1 MPDLFRVMRGTNS
14 LFKGGC
20 HSILRRRTRL
30 QVSSVGAM
38 TAGDAGPVWGDEG
51 LFSILQRLF
60 QFRNVIPTL
69 ELYTQ
74 KRLCTGTKLHFSSV
88 GVMAAG
94 DAYLG

>member
-1 MPDLFRVMRGTNS
+1 M
-14 LFKGGC
+14 
-20 HSILRRRTRL
+20 
-30 QVSSVGAM
+30 GAM